1 MRIQIDDFGT
11 GYSSLSY
18 LRKLPVDTLKI
29 DRSFINHVAE
39 NPADQAIVS
48 AILAMAKSL
57 GLRVVAEGVET
68 AAQLD
73 VLNRHGC
80 EVAQAFF
87 FSRPLPAD
95 QCRTLLEELATRP
108 SFTETLRM
116 RLRKDFPSIVS
127 PARVSDKNADTVLRE
142 LQLSLVPR

>member
-1 MRIQIDDFGT
+1 
-11 GYSSLSY
+11 
-18 LRKLPVDTLKI
+18 
-29 DRSFINHVAE
+29 
-39 NPADQAIVS
+39 
-48 AILAMAKSL
+48 MANSL

-80 EVAQAFF
+80 EVAQGFF

-108 SFTETLRM
+108 SFTDTLRI
-116 RLRKDFPSIVS
+116 RLRERLPSATAPNRRAVE
-127 PARVSDKNADTVLRE
+127 KNDDTLFGALCLKVDGGDDINHT
-142 LQLSLVPR
+142 